1 MAERTNPQA
10 EIIVGARDDASP
22 SFDAI
27 KRNAQKMGE
36 AVEQSAQK
44 AGDSMGKLGG
54 NAAPSAQKV
63 DNATKSIIASI
74 ERATAAMKAG
84 EKGSADYF
92 AELAKQRGVS
102 ADLIKPYVDEL
113 RRAQDAQRIA
123 AGSLDK
129 MGVSAK
135 QTTAALRQVPMQ
147 FTDIIVSLQG
157 GQKPMQVLLQQGSQL
172 KDIFGGIGP
181 AAQALGGYVLGL
193 VNPLTLTA
201 AALAAIGVAYYQG
214 SKESDA
220 YAKSLLLTGNA
231 AGTTASQL
239 QQMAANVSSAIG
251 TQAAAADALAQMAGT
266 GRVAAGDLE
275 RFTETAVRMERDVG
289 VAVKDTV
296 SAFAELGKSPVE
308 ASKKLNDQHNY
319 LTASIYSQIKALEQ
333 QGNAT
338 GAAQLAQETYDK
350 AMQRVAA
357 GMQDRLGYLEKAW
370 RGVGS
375 AAKWAWDQ
383 VANVGRPD
391 TLADQIAN
399 VQQKI
404 LQGQGLD
411 KNRPGGLMPWEPS
424 LNDYKA
430 QLADLQERQRMEQKL
445 ARTTSERAAANKA
458 ATEAMDAVDKLT
470 ESAASKQEK
479 LNKALE
485 DYRRSLEKIRAADPN
500 DKRLDPSA
508 IAKVE
513 AYISDQYKDKS
524 VKTSTGQSEL
534 DSIRAKIT
542 LEDEYIARLKQQG
555 TAAEKAN
562 EGERLAAKLNQ
573 ELSGTLDAKTRAQK
587 ESLLVAANTLA
598 ARQSERSEIE
608 RQAKAAEE
616 AEKAYRKYID
626 GLQKTSDS
634 IGQQADQQ
642 ETANATY
649 GKSKT
654 AIAELTLAQMKLRLE
669 TEKNA
674 GPWDPAAIAAMKEA
688 VSQQERLVKSL
699 HDADYNKATDSLK
712 ESIALSGDQLAL
724 TKQDLSLLGI
734 SDLERKKIV
743 ATRKIEIDLAKKL
756 REIDKQTYSSNAD
769 ENAARK
775 EELRQQARK
784 DASIKAEEAIASVT
798 LSEWQKTAD
807 QINQS
812 LTDALLR
819 GFESGKDFA
828 KNLRDTVVNM
838 FKTMV
843 LKPVIQMVLNPIS
856 MGLAGILG
864 GGSAMAGQGGAGSL
878 LGLASN
884 ASSLMNLGGM
894 GSFLG
899 AGSFGGMISNVGA
912 GIAHGFST
920 LISDGIGAAL
930 SQGTGLIGAGSTGGG
945 IGALL
950 GGAALPALGVGL
962 LLNGLGLFRKTEK
975 RGEALTGTLGAAG
988 SIQSADLMRRS
999 GTLFGGPDWFLQ
1011 NRAASPLDAGIQKTF
1026 AASLA
1031 SIGKFADALGLASDK
1046 VHGFTTTLGTDK
1058 LGDHGDIG
1066 LRLDNDGKPLSD
1078 QEIQAKI
1085 AEAIK
1090 TANNEL
1096 AQQILY
1102 GAGSFDSMNSSVL
1115 LDRVAQG
1122 QATVTPDFARDGEQA
1137 IDTITRLGTSIVA
1150 TNEVFK
1156 TLGLTLFDGSLAGA
1170 DLASQLIDA
1179 TGGMEAFASKTG
1191 SYFQNYYSQIEQ
1203 QGAAYSAL
1211 TDQFAE
1217 LNLAVPASRAELRAL
1232 VESLDLTTE
1241 AGRTAFGSLMS
1252 LQDGFAGMVS
1262 AAQEATGLTVDSVKS
1277 LFSSVLEQA
1286 SSAAEAQQMAADQ
1299 FSTMFAD
1306 SIMNM
1311 MIGNVS
1317 DMLMNSVIAPL
1328 LDSVMLGSIT
1338 AGEALT
1344 MGAATSAAVL
1354 AEGGAMAGG
1363 ANFAGGAAAAGAMA
1377 AGGSSA
1383 AGSMAS
1389 GGASAGASMA
1399 GGGAAAGGRI
1409 DAAIAS
1415 VNSYL
1420 AAMTAVMKDPS
1431 VQSAI
1436 KEVSGIVGSTAG
1448 QLYRSGSSFG
1458 ASVGGAVSQ
1467 SPAQK
1472 AKDAADKLAES
1483 LKKLGETMMDEV
1495 MRIRGLVAEDA
1506 SHGMAYWQSQFT
1518 IDTAKARAGD
1528 ADAAAGLVNMS
1539 RSLLGVAKDEAG
1551 SMLELQRMR
1560 AWVAQSLQDT
1570 SILMQKPGSALPQ
1583 PPQTV
1588 VVPQAGVAP
1597 QYTTPVVMA
1606 DPGTKEELR
1615 ELREQNRAQAA
1626 QILQLQLRI
1635 ARSLE
1640 SLDDRQRAWNLGTPL
1655 HVREVPA

>member
-22 SFDAI
+22 SFEAI

-36 AVEQSAQK
+36 AVERSAKK
-44 AGDSMGKLGG
+44 AGDSVGKIGD
-54 NAAPSAQKV
+54 NAAPSAAKV
-63 DNATKSIIASI
+63 
-74 ERATAAMKAG
+74 ERATRNIISAIERVTASSKAG
-84 EKGSADYF
+84 GRDSPDFFVER
-92 AELAKQRGVS
+92 AKQLGVS
-102 ADLIKPYVDEL
+102 ADRIKPYVDEL

-129 MGVSAK
+129 MGLSAK

-157 GQKPMQVLLQQGSQL
+157 GQKPMQVLLQQGGQL

-201 AALAAIGVAYYQG
+201 AALSAIGVAYYQG

-231 AGTTASQL
+231 AGTTASQM

-266 GRVAAGDLE
+266 GRVAADDLQG
-275 RFTETAVRMERDVG
+275 FTETALRMERDVG

-357 GMQDRLGYLEKAW
+357 GMQERLGYLEKAW

-391 TLADQIAN
+391 TLSDQIAN

-430 QLADLQERQRMEQKL
+430 QLADLQERQRMEEKL

-485 DYRRSLEKIRAADPN
+485 DYRRSLEKIRAVDPN

-508 IAKVE
+508 VAKVE
-513 AYISDQYKDKS
+513 ANIRDQYKDKS
-524 VKTSTGQSEL
+524 VKTSSGQNEL
-534 DSIRAKIT
+534 DSIRAKIA

-555 TAAEKAN
+555 TSAEKAN

-573 ELSGTLDAKTRAQK
+573 ELAGTLDAKTRAQK
-587 ESLLVAANTLA
+587 EGLLVAANTLA

-608 RQAKAAEE
+608 QQAKAADE
-616 AEKAYRKYID
+616 AEKSYRKYID

-642 ETANATY
+642 EAANAAY

-674 GPWDPAAIAAMKEA
+674 GPWDATAVAAMKDA

-724 TKQDLSLLGI
+724 TKQDLSLLGL

-756 REIDKQTYSSNAD
+756 REIEKQTYSSNAD

-784 DASIKAEEAIASVT
+784 DASIKTEEAIAQVT
-798 LSEWQKTAD
+798 LDEWQKTAD

-828 KNLRDTVVNM
+828 KNMRDTVVNM

-884 ASSLMNLGGM
+884 ASSAYNLATGGFGSMVFGNAAAYSAMTPGLTLGSQQAAMLAAQTGKFGLAGATATAQAGGAGLGG
-894 GSFLG
+894 
-899 AGSFGGMISNVGA
+899 FGGLLSSPLGIAAVGA
-912 GIAHGFST
+912 G
-920 LISDGIGAAL
+920 LAA
-930 SQGTGLIGAGSTGGG
+930 AF
-945 IGALL
+945 
-950 GGAALPALGVGL
+950 
-962 LLNGLGLFRKTEK
+962 GLFRKTVK
-975 RGEALTGTLGAAG
+975 RGDVLTGTLGVDDG
-988 SIQSADLMRRS
+988 IRSGDLMRKD
-999 GTLFGGPDWFLQ
+999 GFLFGGPDWFL
-1011 NRAASPLDAGIQKTF
+1011 NDTGVSGLDKAIQ
-1026 AASLA
+1026 AQWSASLKTVEEW
-1031 SIGKFADALGLASDK
+1031 SKALGLSTDK
-1046 VHGFTTTLGTDK
+1046 IEGFTTTLGTEK
-1058 LGDHGDIG
+1058 LGDHGAIG
-1066 LRLDNDGKPLSD
+1066 IRLDKDGTPLSD

-1085 AEAIK
+1085 AEAIRSG
-1090 TANNEL
+1090 NNEL
-1096 AQQILY
+1096 AQQLIGTWETATTTITRTILNPDWQTL
-1102 GAGSFDSMNSSVL
+1102 GWDSGEPQYKQVTE
-1115 LDRVAQG
+1115 
-1122 QATVTPDFARDGEQA
+1122 TVTTRAYAASQFAREGEQA
-1137 IDTITRLGTSIVA
+1137 IDTLQRLATSLLA
-1150 TNEVFK
+1150 ANTAFK
-1156 TLGLTLFDGSLAGA
+1156 HIGQTAYEGSLAGA
-1170 DLASQLIDA
+1170 DLASQLV
-1179 TGGMEAFASKTG
+1179 
-1191 SYFQNYYSQIEQ
+1191 
-1203 QGAAYSAL
+1203 
-1211 TDQFAE
+1211 DQFGTLDQFTASTGNFYKTFIPE
-1217 LNLAVPASRAELRAL
+1217 QKQYQDQLEAVRGEFDKLNTAMPLSRQQFVDL
-1232 VESLDLTTE
+1232 VNSLDLTTE
-1241 AGRTAFGSLMS
+1241 SGRETFAALMGVSDAFAQLTLDLSGAMSNLATMISSQMLGTFEGQNPGAALAQVTADGIYNAIAG
-1252 LQDGFAGMVS
+1252 GFSQQIS
-1262 AAQEATGLTVDSVKS
+1262 AIIVQGVVEPVV
-1277 LFSSVLEQA
+1277 
-1286 SSAAEAQQMAADQ
+1286 MAAM
-1299 FSTMFAD
+1299 T
-1306 SIMNM
+1306 
-1311 MIGNVS
+1311 
-1317 DMLMNSVIAPL
+1317 
-1328 LDSVMLGSIT
+1328 GSS
-1338 AGEALT
+1338 
-1344 MGAATSAAVL
+1344 MSAAVSQ
-1354 AEGGAMAGG
+1354 ASIDAMVAQ
-1363 ANFAGGAAAAGAMA
+1363 AQAAANAASQIMNDPAFQSALKDIEAAVGSISIPKAAQDAARAAEQVAGAW
-1377 AGGSSA
+1377 
-1383 AGSMAS
+1383 
-1389 GGASAGASMA
+1389 
-1399 GGGAAAGGRI
+1399 R
-1409 DAAIAS
+1409 
-1415 VNSYL
+1415 
-1420 AAMTAVMKDPS
+1420 
-1431 VQSAI
+1431 
-1436 KEVSGIVGSTAG
+1436 
-1448 QLYRSGSSFG
+1448 
-1458 ASVGGAVSQ
+1458 
-1467 SPAQK
+1467 
-1472 AKDAADKLAES
+1472 
-1483 LKKLGETMMDEV
+1483 KLGDTMMDEV
-1495 MRIRGLVAEDA
+1495 DRIRGVVADD
-1506 SHGMAYWQSQFT
+1506 SGQGMAYWQSKFA
-1518 IDTAKARAGD
+1518 IDTAAARAGD
-1528 ADAAAGLVNMS
+1528 QDAAGRLSGIS
-1539 RSLLGVAKDEAG
+1539 RELLGAAEKEA
-1551 SMLELQRMR
+1551 SSALELQRIR
-1560 AWVAQSLQDT
+1560 NVTAANLQQSAATFYDRD
-1570 SILMQKPGSALPQ
+1570 GDSAH
-1583 PPQTV
+1583 
-1588 VVPQAGVAP
+1588 A
-1597 QYTTPVVMA
+1597 
-1606 DPGTKEELR
+1606 KELAAEVKQLR
-1615 ELREQNRAQAA
+1615 EDNRAQAVA
-1626 QILQLQLRI
+1626 MAELQSQLLRLFK
-1635 ARSLE
+1635 RWDVDGMPE
-1640 SLDDRQRAWNLGTPL
+1640 QRQ
-1655 HVREVPA
+1655 EVA

>member
-1 MAERTNPQA
+1 MAERTNPHA
-10 EIIVGARDDASP
+10 EIIVGAQDQATP
-22 SFDAI
+22 SFEAI

-36 AVEQSAQK
+36 AVEQSAKK
-44 AGDSMGKLGG
+44 AGDSMGKIGG

-92 AELAKQRGVS
+92 SELAKQRNVS

-129 MGVSAK
+129 MGLSAK

-157 GQKPMQVLLQQGSQL
+157 GQKPMQVLLQQGGQL

-193 VNPLTLTA
+193 VNPLTMTA

-231 AGTTASQL
+231 AGTTASQM

-357 GMQDRLGYLEKAW
+357 GMQERLGVLEKAW

-485 DYRRSLEKIRAADPN
+485 DYRRRLEEIRAADPN

-508 IAKVE
+508 VAKVE
-513 AYISDQYKDKS
+513 AYIRGQYKDKS
-524 VKTSTGQSEL
+524 VKTSSGQSEL

-587 ESLLVAANTLA
+587 EGLLVAANTLA

-608 RQAKAAEE
+608 QQAKSAEE

-642 ETANATY
+642 EAANATY

-674 GPWDPAAIAAMKEA
+674 GPWDPTAIAAMKDA

-712 ESIALSGDQLAL
+712 ESIALSGDQLAI
-724 TKQDLSLLGI
+724 TKQDLSLIGLT
-734 SDLERKKIV
+734 DVERKKIV
-743 ATRKIEIDLAKKL
+743 ATQKIQLDLQKKL
-756 REIDKQTYSSNAD
+756 REIEKQTYSSNAD

-784 DASIKAEEAIASVT
+784 DASIKTEEAIASVT

-828 KNLRDTVVNM
+828 KNFRDTVVNM

-843 LKPVIQMVLNPIS
+843 LRPVIQMVLNPIS

-975 RGEALTGTLGAAG
+975 RGDALTGTLGATG
-988 SIQSADLMRRS
+988 SIQSADLMRKG

-1011 NRAASPLDAGIQKTF
+1011 NRSASPLDASIQQTF
-1026 AASLA
+1026 ADSL
-1031 SIGKFADALGLASDK
+1031 SNIGKFADALGLASDK
-1046 VHGFTTTLGTDK
+1046 VHGFTATLGSDK

-1066 LRLDNDGKPLSD
+1066 LRLDNDGKLLSD
-1078 QEIQAKI
+1078 QEIQDKI
-1085 AEAIK
+1085 AQAIR
-1090 TANNEL
+1090 TADNDL
-1096 AQQILY
+1096 AQQLI
-1102 GAGSFDSMNSSVL
+1102 GSWAD
-1115 LDRVAQG
+1115 
-1122 QATVTPDFARDGEQA
+1122 TVRNVTSTERTGTGFEDYSYRQVTRQETSRTYTPSEFARDGEQA
-1137 IDTITRLGTSIVA
+1137 IDTLQRLGTSMVA
-1150 TNEVFK
+1150 TNEVFR
-1156 TLGLTLFDGSLAGA
+1156 TLNLSLFDGTLAGA

-1179 TGGMEAFASKTG
+1179 SGGMDQFVARSQ
-1191 SYFQNYYSQIEQ
+1191 SYFQNFYSSQEQ
-1203 QGAAYSAL
+1203 YDHAL
-1211 TDQFAE
+1211 GQVRETLDGLGLDAIPATRQQFR
-1217 LNLAVPASRAELRAL
+1217 SL

-1241 AGRTAFGSLMS
+1241 AGRDTYTGLMGVADAFAAVTPELFEAGGDLAN
-1252 LQDGFAGMVS
+1252 QVRDGILGTFDGGNVGAAMAETVQMGIYNAIAGHFAGQITDIIVQGVVNPMIQAAITGSSIS
-1262 AAQEATGLTVDSVKS
+1262 AAVSQQAIAEMVAAATAV
-1277 LFSSVLEQA
+1277 
-1286 SSAAEAQQMAADQ
+1286 AQQAAQ
-1299 FSTMFAD
+1299 
-1306 SIMNM
+1306 IMNDPAFQSAM
-1311 MIGNVS
+1311 KDIG
-1317 DMLMNSVIAPL
+1317 AA
-1328 LDSVMLGSIT
+1328 LGSISIPTVHVT
-1338 AGEALT
+1338 ASAYQYTQALN
-1344 MGAATSAAVL
+1344 AANKAQQDAARA
-1354 AEGGAMAGG
+1354 AEQV
-1363 ANFAGGAAAAGAMA
+1363 AGAW
-1377 AGGSSA
+1377 
-1383 AGSMAS
+1383 
-1389 GGASAGASMA
+1389 
-1399 GGGAAAGGRI
+1399 R
-1409 DAAIAS
+1409 
-1415 VNSYL
+1415 
-1420 AAMTAVMKDPS
+1420 
-1431 VQSAI
+1431 
-1436 KEVSGIVGSTAG
+1436 
-1448 QLYRSGSSFG
+1448 
-1458 ASVGGAVSQ
+1458 
-1467 SPAQK
+1467 
-1472 AKDAADKLAES
+1472 
-1483 LKKLGETMMDEV
+1483 KLGDSVLDEV
-1495 MRIRGLVAEDA
+1495 NRIRGVIADD
-1506 SHGMAYWQSQFT
+1506 SGQGMAYWQSQLA
-1518 IDTAKARAGD
+1518 IDTAAARAGD
-1528 ADAAAGLVNMS
+1528 QDAAGRLTGSS
-1539 RSLLGVAKDEAG
+1539 RNLLQAAEKDA
-1551 SMLELQRMR
+1551 SSAIELQRIR
-1560 AWVAQSLQDT
+1560 AVTAANLQQSAATFYDR
-1570 SILMQKPGSALPQ
+1570 
-1583 PPQTV
+1583 
-1588 VVPQAGVAP
+1588 AGDSEHA
-1597 QYTTPVVMA
+1597 
-1606 DPGTKEELR
+1606 KELAAEVKQLR
-1615 ELREQNRAQAA
+1615 EDNRAQAA
-1626 QILQLQLRI
+1626 AMAALQSQLLRLFK
-1635 ARSLE
+1635 RWDVDGMPE
-1640 SLDDRQRAWNLGTPL
+1640 QRQ
-1655 HVREVPA
+1655 EVA